1 MCLYLKD
8 NRLTPE
14 KASKDITCY
23 KVLEKLN
30 GMLFTPYRNMLV
42 QCEKITEEYFQ
53 YTPTDRHID
62 VGIHS
67 FSQESKAIMRCKEL
81 NNCIISRRY
90 LVKKCIIPAGTPYWV
105 GNNNEL
111 CSKEL
116 ILKETIYPE
125 L

>member
-8 NRLTPE
+8 NRRTPE
-14 KASKDITCY
+14 LAVKEIVCY

-42 QCEKITEEYFQ
+42 RSEKITEEHFQ
-53 YTPTDRHID
+53 YIPTHGIIE

-67 FSQESKAIMRCKEL
+67 FSEKIVAMLRCKEL
-81 NNCIISRRY
+81 NKNFICRRY
-90 LVKKCIIPAGTPYWV
+90 IVKECIIPAGTPYWV
-105 GNNNEL
+105 GTNDEL

-116 ILKETIYPE
+116 VLKETIYSE